1 MLSLQFENKNVLK
14 LGDFYHIIAPYL
26 NDLVNT
32 ITIVILIPFFNHVAW
47 DRGYHVALPLF
58 PLLSMSLKLRLA
70 IGLIFNLIA
79 ILIAVILQAT
89 VQIDSNGSFCR
100 LL

>member
-32 ITIVILIPFFNHVAW
+32 ITIVILIPFFNHVA
-47 DRGYHVALPLF
+47 
-58 PLLSMSLKLRLA
+58 
-70 IGLIFNLIA
+70 
-79 ILIAVILQAT
+79 
-89 VQIDSNGSFCR
+89 
-100 LL
+100 